1 MAKAKKVAAHEVDT
15 TAETVA
21 ETVAEPTTSV
31 EPVQLTIADLQLL
44 ARIVDLASR
53 RGAFQAAEMSQVG
66 DAYNKLT
73 GFLSYVESTQTAE
86 SVSEDTTVENEAV
99 SV

>member
-1 MAKAKKVAAHEVDT
+1 MATSKKAKAAAPKVEAPQVAPA
-15 TAETVA
+15 AET
-21 ETVAEPTTSV
+21 PTTTTV

-44 ARIVDLASR
+44 QRIVDLASR

-73 GFLSYVESTQTAE
+73 GFLTYVDGVQKKDEAAKAAEATAP
-86 SVSEDTTVENEAV
+86 AA
-99 SV
+99 